1 VTPRHS
7 RTSRVPAFNE
17 IGGAGFCASLAS
29 ESRFKRSSLRMV
41 DLERPPSGLGQG
53 SGAAAQAH
61 FQAHWQHPKCEVFP
75 DAFRSARPFDV
86 EIPVEHREQHL
97 HLEQGETAA
106 GTKARTRT
114 KRNVRR
120 YVVRAGVFAE
130 PAPGPEG
137 LGLDEVIRIARRRT
151 RENKHPNSYEDNE
164 GQGQA
169 DRERR
174 EAGRRSRRR
183 CPKNNQAPRKT

>member
-1 VTPRHS
+1 MRLGDSGSS
-7 RTSRVPAFNE
+7 RA
-17 IGGAGFCASLAS
+17 
-29 ESRFKRSSLRMV
+29 
-41 DLERPPSGLGQG
+41 GQG

-61 FQAHWQHPKCEVFP
+61 FQAHRQHPKCELFP

-120 YVVRAGVFAE
+120 YVVRA
-130 PAPGPEG
+130 PAVSPSQ
-137 LGLDEVIRIARRRT
+137 RR
-151 RENKHPNSYEDNE
+151 
-164 GQGQA
+164 
-169 DRERR
+169 
-174 EAGRRSRRR
+174 GRKAWGST
-183 CPKNNQAPRKT
+183 K